1 MSKVQTITP
10 ELQTLITTSVTAA
23 VVAMAKE
30 MRKPPE
36 PTSQELADLEQRQA
50 ERKATADG
58 IKQQK
63 ANERWMQEHGCEH
76 EHPKSAGGGSHCVWV
91 RDNDIPTSVGYI
103 LGMRCQ
109 GRFRPDE
116 PMMRR
121 LDPTAIFDTQ
131 KFNRLMSDCVQTGAE
146 ILG

>member
-1 MSKVQTITP
+1 MSKVQTITT
-10 ELQTLITTSVTAA
+10 ELQTLITTSVTAE

-63 ANERWMQEHGCEH
+63 ANERWMQEHGCTH
-76 EHPKSAGGGSHCVWV
+76 EHKKSAGGGTHCVWV
-91 RDNDIPTSVGYI
+91 RDNDIPTSPGFV
-103 LGMRCQ
+103 LCQ
-109 GRFRPDE
+109 LCLGRFRPDE
-116 PMMRR
+116 PLMRR
-121 LDPTAIFDTQ
+121 LDPTAFFDTQ
-131 KFNRLMSDCVQTGAE
+131 QFNLLMQDCVQTGAE
-146 ILG
+146 IIG

>member
-1 MSKVQTITP
+1 MSKAEQTISP

-36 PTSQELADLEQRQA
+36 PTPQEQDDLQTKQE
-50 ERKATADG
+50 ERRAMADG
-58 IKQQK
+58 KQQK
-63 ANERWMQEHGCEH
+63 ANERWFQEHGCQH
-76 EHPKSAGGGSHCVWV
+76 KHSGPLGGTHCVYV
-91 RDNDIPTSVGYI
+91 QDNGIPQSPGFV
-103 LGMRCQ
+103 LCMRCQ

-116 PMMRR
+116 PLMRR
-121 LDPTAIFDTQ
+121 LDPTAIFDAVKYNT
-131 KFNRLMSDCVQTGAE
+131 LMADCQQNGAE